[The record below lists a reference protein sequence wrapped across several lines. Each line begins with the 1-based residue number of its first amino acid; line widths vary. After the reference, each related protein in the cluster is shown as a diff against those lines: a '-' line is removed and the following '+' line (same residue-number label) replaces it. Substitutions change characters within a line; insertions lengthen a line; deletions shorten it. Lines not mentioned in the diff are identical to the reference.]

1 MSQKR
6 QLFGKNL
13 PVKVLGFGTS
23 FLVSF
28 LMIIPVAQA
37 ISVKHQGSTCESIDR
52 TPGWNARENA
62 KKGDI
67 NWNVNEPDKYSR
79 SVSGWFDKVSLSC
92 GETVGL
98 HLSGNGRD
106 VTLKIYRMGYYN
118 GALARLISTQVI
130 HNVER
135 ESPAITTPAPD
146 KTTYTTWP
154 VSKTIT
160 IGADFVTGIYMA
172 RFDDGSKVGFAPLI
186 VKDDHANA
194 PLLLVASTMSWQAY
208 NTWGGY
214 SLYHGPNAKIY
225 DPGRI
230 VSFDRPYDRA
240 GESNFTVNE
249 AGIIQAAES
258 MGLDLA
264 YTTDNDL
271 DAKKISITKTKA
283 IIFGGH
289 SEYWSTNMQNAIYS
303 ARDLG
308 VNILFFGGNQA
319 YWRARLEKEGQ
330 SLVAWKSDPLD
341 PYKNNPQ
348 LVTNKWGAAPNP
360 LNQSLLLGAL
370 YAGYG
375 VIADYRVKD
384 GNAWVLNGLNLA
396 TGNSI
401 VGVVGNEVDTTDKGA
416 TPGVQTF
423 LTSRVTLKGITYN
436 VNLTY
441 YNAESHAGVIDVSTN
456 GWVCSMTKTCPWTKT
471 ISTTSNTV
479 TRITQNIL
487 LASSEGP
494 LGDKFPAKIDVAP
507 RAGIVEICDL
517 NCPNTSP

>member
-28 LMIIPVAQA
+28 LMLIPVAQA

-67 NWNVNEPDKYSR
+67 NWNVNGPDKYSR

-146 KTTYTTWP
+146 KTTHTTWP

-160 IGADFVTGIYMA
+160 IGPDFV
-172 RFDDGSKVGFAPLI
+172 
-186 VKDDHANA
+186 
-194 PLLLVASTMSWQAY
+194 MSWQAY

-271 DAKKISITKTKA
+271 DANKTRITRSKT
-283 IIFGGH
+283 IVFGGH

-303 ARDLG
+303 ARDMG

-319 YWRARLEKEGQ
+319 YWRTRLEKKGR
-330 SLVAWKSDPLD
+330 SLSAWKSDPLD
-341 PYKNNPQ
+341 PYKI
-348 LVTNKWGAAPNP
+348 PN
-360 LNQSLLLGAL
+360 
-370 YAGYG
+370 
-375 VIADYRVKD
+375 
-384 GNAWVLNGLNLA
+384 
-396 TGNSI
+396 
-401 VGVVGNEVDTTDKGA
+401 
-416 TPGVQTF
+416 
-423 LTSRVTLKGITYN
+423 
-436 VNLTY
+436 
-441 YNAESHAGVIDVSTN
+441 
-456 GWVCSMTKTCPWTKT
+456 
-471 ISTTSNTV
+471 
-479 TRITQNIL
+479 
-487 LASSEGP
+487 
-494 LGDKFPAKIDVAP
+494 
-507 RAGIVEICDL
+507 
-517 NCPNTSP
+517 